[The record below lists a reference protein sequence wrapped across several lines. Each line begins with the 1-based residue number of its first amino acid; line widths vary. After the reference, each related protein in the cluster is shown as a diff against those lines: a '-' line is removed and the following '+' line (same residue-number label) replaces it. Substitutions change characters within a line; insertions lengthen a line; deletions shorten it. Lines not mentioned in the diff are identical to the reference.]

1 MRPFNFQSWLDHKLK
16 NDVYELKGEE
26 IIRGRGRTPGS
37 GVGLA
42 EVVSWWIY
50 HEMGF
55 DLVTIELS
63 DGNEVRWIDKYNDLI
78 GILRSV
84 AGQKEKSSPS

>member
-1 MRPFNFQSWLDHKLK
+1 MRLFNFQSWLDHKLK
-16 NDVYELKGEE
+16 NDIYELKGEE
-26 IIRGRGRTPGS
+26 IIRGRGRAAGTR
-37 GVGLA
+37 VGLA
-42 EVVSWWIY
+42 EIVSWWIY

-78 GILRSV
+78 GILRRV
-84 AGQKEKSSPS
+84 AREKERASPS